1 MKKKVYKTLR
11 KKTIVEIVEN
21 IIKKINML
29 FLARTYKCGRVVL
42 SRKSVYFGIDKLTLS
57 FYAEV
62 F

>member
-29 FLARTYKCGRVVL
+29 FFARTYKCGRVVL
-42 SRKSVYFGIDKLTLS
+42 FRKSVYFGIDKLTL
-57 FYAEV
+57 
-62 F
+62 